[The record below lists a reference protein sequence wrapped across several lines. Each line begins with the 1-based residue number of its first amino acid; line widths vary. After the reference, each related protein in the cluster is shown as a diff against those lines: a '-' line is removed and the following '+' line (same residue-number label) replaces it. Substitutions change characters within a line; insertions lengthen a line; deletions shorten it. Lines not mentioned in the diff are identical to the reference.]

1 MIVWTIIAC
10 LSQETVNKEFP
21 TTLEPLE
28 EMRVGLPEG
37 DNYPEEIEIFSEDGE
52 AYAWVHARGYL
63 HLSLEDA
70 WTALRNDLVYVN
82 QRTVAEYTVTEVDS
96 DTYDY
101 IFVVDNSVDDIVPVE
116 FTNEWRHVGNL
127 DEKGDVSGVVVRWQK
142 IEGTDFI
149 QLMEGSVEIIPVDG
163 ENEVVE
169 IRIIEHLKATLDQE
183 ANAVGFVT
191 DMAERWRLVGGGQPI
206 PEY

>member
-10 LSQETVNKEFP
+10 LSKEAVDKEFP

-37 DNYPEEIEIFSEDGE
+37 DNHPEEIEVFSEDGE

-101 IFVVDNSVDDIVPVE
+101 IFVVDNRVDDIVPVE

-127 DEKGDVSGVVVRWQK
+127 NDKGEISDVVVRWQK

-149 QLMEGSVEIIPVDG
+149 QLMEGSVEILPVEG
-163 ENEVVE
+163 EDEIVE

-183 ANAVGFVT
+183 DNAVEFVT
-191 DMAERWRLVGGGQPI
+191 DMAERWRLVGAGQDI
-206 PEY
+206 PQY